1 MYRHEII
8 AETHKDW
15 ANLIGISYALA
26 GQDRTIGL
34 NCYGLVREVYKGINI
49 TLPIRNEIELSAELA
64 EVELAQREG
73 ANWEKI
79 VNPEP
84 YAIVLMR
91 SNKGLHL
98 GVITPDMQLLRC
110 DENKGVVVS
119 RLKKYNYVII
129 SYYRYKVGGGE
140 TLPYAGKGSIGRAIG
155 GLLTAVAAF
164 VFPPMILGAGAAGW
178 AALGGGWALAG
189 AIGASMAISIVGS
202 MVVDSLFPI
211 PSPETPALSGWDN
224 NLKDSRHYTWDGIV
238 NDHRPGLAKPWLF
251 GTMKVGGQ
259 IISEYTSYDANNNEF
274 FNMLICPV
282 AHRITRFDDVR
293 INDTEYQYYD
303 QVQIALRPGDDEQGI
318 IDAFRRIYAQYLSGA
333 KVRYDASADNPT
345 NYTAFTSKKNITG
358 CRFVLSAPRGL
369 YEIVSNSPQ
378 ARSVVFRIQYK
389 KHTEETWNL
398 ILGDFSWVADNTTPD
413 TSGFTGRIWR
423 GFNTDVDVNAIKFRL
438 ISYHT
443 IDETTT
449 FTWSRYKVW
458 YRKVGASSWTLHGT
472 YEVGACYYGYLA
484 DASWDIQIS
493 GLQTGKYQ
501 VRIDWNNDCCT
512 NIYGTHNINAFAI
525 DNIYLST
532 QAQSFTIS
540 GNALN
545 PLEAV
550 TKTIELLNLEEDT
563 YNFRIWRTTVDQ
575 TSIYWCDDIFLKT
588 YSEIITD
595 EMAHPNHSLIGI
607 SAMAT
612 DRLSGSRPKVTA
624 IGIGP
629 PLSVPPAED
638 RYDTTVYEDEGIVT
652 GVGNTVNNVLVD
664 GMRKIVINA
673 QLPAPSVPSI
683 FYYWL
688 VRMDSPGFA
697 QPDMLLTK
705 YFNRVHTWEIVGTR
719 TRLYLQSTEEIP
731 ADTQVMVFYE
741 NYAPTDSYAWAIAKM
756 LIEGSH
762 GRITPNHIIWESF
775 AEFDEYC
782 NELINGEQ
790 RHKFD
795 AVIDFS
801 EDLWGLVTRT
811 VQQASAQI
819 VPYGNKYKIIIDKP
833 VSVPA
838 QVFGEGNT
846 KNVHVYPIP
855 QRDRANVLIATY
867 LDENLNYDEKSISEE
882 DIQSGEYPITKTLS
896 PLVGITRETEAR
908 RYLRRLLKYNRHVDH
923 EIEFEAGSEAIE
935 VELGEVFAFQS
946 QVNDFASSG
955 RVLGT
960 NDAGDKIVLDK
971 SIEIESGVTYRLRVW
986 GADGVVYTWQGVL
999 TGGTV
1004 IEVPKPIGLTIDKN
1018 KPYEC
1023 NYILAKTSEVNTMY
1037 RTKSI
1042 KRSAETMFSTIRGIV
1057 YRDEIYS

>member
-1 MYRHEII
+1 MYRREII

-15 ANLIGISYALA
+15 ANLIGISYALG
-26 GQDRTIGL
+26 GQDRLKGL

-49 TLPIRNEIELSAELA
+49 TLPVRNEMELSAEL
-64 EVELAQREG
+64 VQKEG

-84 YAIVLMR
+84 YAVALMR
-91 SNKGLHL
+91 SDKGLHL
-98 GVITPDMQLLRC
+98 GIITPDMQLLRC
-110 DENKGVVVS
+110 DENKGVIVS

-129 SYYRYKVGGGE
+129 SYYRYKAGGGE
-140 TLPYAGKGSIGRAIG
+140 TLPIAGGGSIGRAIG
-155 GLLTAVAAF
+155 GLLVAVAAF
-164 VFPPMILGAGAAGW
+164 VFPPMIATGVWGAGW
-178 AALGGGWALAG
+178 AGLGGWALAG

-211 PSPETPALSGWDN
+211 PSPETPSLSGWDN

-238 NDHRPGLAKPWLF
+238 NDHRPGLAKSWLF

-259 IISEYTSYDANNNEF
+259 IISEHTSYDANGNEF

-282 AHRITRFDDVR
+282 AHRITRLDDVR
-293 INDTEYQYYD
+293 INDTENQYYD
-303 QVQIALRPGDDEQGI
+303 QVQVALRPGDDEQSI
-318 IDAFRRIYAQYLSGA
+318 IDTFRKIYTQYLSGA
-333 KVRYDASADNPT
+333 KIRYDASADNPT
-345 NYTAFTSKKNITG
+345 DYTAFTSKKDITG
-358 CRFVLSAPRGL
+358 CRFVISAPRGL

-398 ILGDFSWVADNTTPD
+398 IMGDYSEWVAGNVTNN

-423 GFNTDVDVNAIKFRL
+423 GFDTDINTTAIKFRL

-449 FTWSRYKVW
+449 FTWSRYRVY
-458 YRKVGASSWTLHGT
+458 YRKEGASSWILHGT

-484 DASWDIQIS
+484 DGSWNIVIS
-493 GLQTGKYQ
+493 GLEIGKYQ
-501 VRIDWNNDCCT
+501 VRINWENDCCT
-512 NIYGTHNINAFAI
+512 NLYGTHNINAFAV
-525 DNIYLST
+525 DNVYLST
-532 QAQSFTIS
+532 QAQSFTVS
-540 GNALN
+540 GNAAN

-550 TKTIELLNLEEDT
+550 TKIIELLNLEEDT

-595 EMAHPNHSLIGI
+595 ELAYPNHSLIGV

-612 DRLSGSRPKVTA
+612 DRLSGSRPKITA
-624 IGIGP
+624 IGIGQ

-638 RYDTTVYEDEGIVT
+638 RYDTTVYADEGIVT
-652 GVGNTVNNVLVD
+652 GTGNTVNNVLVD
-664 GMRKIVINA
+664 GMRKILINA
-673 QLPAPSVPSI
+673 QLPNPSAPSI

-697 QPDMLLTK
+697 QPDRLLTK
-705 YFNRVHTWEIVGTR
+705 YFNRVHTWEIDGTR
-719 TRLYLQSTEEIP
+719 TRLYLQSTEGIP
-731 ADTQVMVFYE
+731 AGTQVMVFYE
-741 NYAPTDSYAWAIAKM
+741 NYAPTDSYAWAIAKV

-762 GRITPNHIIWESF
+762 GRITTNHIEWESF

-782 NELINGEQ
+782 NELVDSEQ

-801 EDLWGLVTRT
+801 EDLWGLVTRI

-833 VSVPA
+833 INSPV

-855 QRDRANVLIATY
+855 QRDRANVLVIAY
-867 LDENLNYDEKSISEE
+867 LDENLNYDEKTISEE
-882 DIQSGEYPITKTLS
+882 DIQPGEYPIVKTLS
-896 PLVGITRETEAR
+896 PLVGITRESEAR
-908 RYLRRLLKYNRHVDH
+908 RYLRRLLKYNRYIDH
-923 EIEFEAGSEAIE
+923 EIEFEAGSESIE
-935 VELGEVFAFQS
+935 VEVGDCFAFQS

-955 RVLGT
+955 RIRGT
-960 NDAGDKIVLDK
+960 NDAGDKVVLDK

-986 GADGVVYTWQGVL
+986 GADGVVYTWEGVL
-999 TGGTV
+999 TGDSIT
-1004 IEVPKPIGLTIDKN
+1004 EVPKPTGLTIDNN

-1023 NYILAKTSEVNTMY
+1023 NYILAKTSEINTMY

-1057 YRDEIYS
+1057 YRDEVYS